1 MSRIRIV
8 TGLALAP
15 AAIAAVLV
23 LPTPWLAL
31 VAAILVLAG
40 LWEWTRLTGIAEP
53 AQRLGYVSANALMIS
68 AIAWAA
74 GPNLFALKAAT
85 LLGAV
90 WWLFALVW
98 LWRFEFGQA
107 DRGRFRMLK
116 LLAGSLAA
124 VPAWAALVW
133 LHQLPDHG
141 PRWALF
147 AVMLV
152 WAADTGAYFVGSRL
166 GKNKLAPNISPNKSW
181 EGFWG
186 GLAGASLVAVI
197 GVSPLGLGWADLP
210 ALVLLTLV
218 AAMMSVAGDLFESL
232 LKRHSGHKDSG
243 RIIPGHGGMLDRLDS
258 ILAAL
263 PVFVVGKLWL
273 GL

>member
-1 MSRIRIV
+1 MSRTRIL
-8 TGLALAP
+8 TGLVLAP
-15 AAIAAVLV
+15 TAVAGLLW
-23 LPTPWLAL
+23 LPTEWLAL
-31 VAAILVLAG
+31 VAAVLLLAG
-40 LWEWTRLTGIAEP
+40 LWEWTRLTGLSDP
-53 AQRLGYVSANALMIS
+53 MPRLGYITANALMI
-68 AIAWAA
+68 AALAWAA
-74 GPNLFALKAAT
+74 GPNLFALKAAA
-85 LLGAV
+85 LLGVA
-90 WWLFALVW
+90 WWVLALAW

-107 DRGRFRMLK
+107 DRGRFRILK

-133 LHQLPDHG
+133 LHQLPGHG

-152 WAADTGAYFVGSRL
+152 WAADTGAYFVGVRM
-166 GKNKLAPNISPNKSW
+166 GKHKMAPRISPNKSW

-186 GLAGASLVAVI
+186 GLAGASLIAVLA
-197 GVSPLGLGWADLP
+197 VKPLGLGWDDLP
-210 ALVLLTLV
+210 VLVFLTIV

-243 RIIPGHGGMLDRLDS
+243 HLIPGHGGMLDRLDS
-258 ILAAL
+258 LLAAL
-263 PVFVVGKLWL
+263 PVFMVGKLWL

>member
-1 MSRIRIV
+1 MSRIRILS
-8 TGLALAP
+8 GLALAP
-15 AAIAAVLV
+15 MAVAAVLW
-23 LPTPWLAL
+23 LPTPWLAGL
-31 VAAILVLAG
+31 VAVLVLAG
-40 LWEWTRLTGIAEP
+40 LWEWTRLTGLSEVLP
-53 AQRLGYVSANALMIS
+53 RLGYVSANALVMA

-74 GPNLFALKAAT
+74 GPNLFALKAAA
-85 LLGAV
+85 LLGVA
-90 WWLFALVW
+90 WWGLALVW

-107 DRGRFRMLK
+107 DRNRFRMLK

-124 VPAWAALVW
+124 VPAWAAIVW

-152 WAADTGAYFVGSRL
+152 WAADSGAYFVGVRM
-166 GKNKLAPNISPNKSW
+166 GKRKLAPKISPNKSW

-197 GVSPLGLGWADLP
+197 GVKLLGLGWSDLP
-210 ALVLLTLV
+210 ALIFLTLI

-243 RIIPGHGGMLDRLDS
+243 RLIPGHGGMLDRLDS
-258 ILAAL
+258 LLAAL
-263 PVFVVGKLWL
+263 PVFMVGKQWL

>member
-1 MSRIRIV
+1 MSRTRIL
-8 TGLALAP
+8 TGLVLAP
-15 AAIAAVLV
+15 TAVAGLLW
-23 LPTPWLAL
+23 LPTEWLAL
-31 VAAILVLAG
+31 VAAVLLLAG
-40 LWEWTRLTGIAEP
+40 LWEWTRLTGLSDP
-53 AQRLGYVSANALMIS
+53 MPRLGYITANALMI
-68 AIAWAA
+68 AALAWAA
-74 GPNLFALKAAT
+74 GPNLFALKAAA
-85 LLGAV
+85 LLGVA
-90 WWLFALVW
+90 WWVLALAW

-107 DRGRFRMLK
+107 DRGRFRILK

-133 LHQLPDHG
+133 LHQLPGHG

-152 WAADTGAYFVGSRL
+152 WAADTGAYFVGVRM
-166 GKNKLAPNISPNKSW
+166 GKHKMAPRISPNKSW

-186 GLAGASLVAVI
+186 GLAGASLVAVFA
-197 GVSPLGLGWADLP
+197 VKPLGLGWDDLP
-210 ALVLLTLV
+210 VLVFLTIV

-243 RIIPGHGGMLDRLDS
+243 HLIPGHGGMLDRLDS
-258 ILAAL
+258 LLAAL
-263 PVFVVGKLWL
+263 PVFMVGKLWL

>member
-1 MSRIRIV
+1 MSRTRIL
-8 TGLALAP
+8 TGLVLAP
-15 AAIAAVLV
+15 AAITGVLW

-31 VAAILVLAG
+31 VAAGLVLAG
-40 LWEWTRLTGIAEP
+40 LWEWTRLTGLSAP
-53 AQRLGYVSANALMIS
+53 LPRLGYVSANALMM
-68 AIAWAA
+68 AAVAWAA
-74 GPNLFALKAAT
+74 GPNLFALKAAA
-85 LLGAV
+85 LLGAG
-90 WWLFALVW
+90 WWLLSLAW
-98 LWRFEFGQA
+98 LWRYEFGQT
-107 DRGRFRMLK
+107 DRGRYRILK

-147 AVMLV
+147 ALMLV
-152 WAADTGAYFVGSRL
+152 WAADTGAYFVGVRM
-166 GKNKLAPNISPNKSW
+166 GRHKLAPRISPNKSW

-186 GLAGASLVAVI
+186 GLAGAGIVAVL
-197 GVSPLGLGWADLP
+197 GLKLLGLGWADLP
-210 ALVLLTLV
+210 TLVFLTLV

-243 RIIPGHGGMLDRLDS
+243 QLIPGHGGMLDRLDS
-258 ILAAL
+258 LLAAL
-263 PVFVVGKLWL
+263 PVFMVGKLWL

>member
-1 MSRIRIV
+1 MSRTRIL
-8 TGLALAP
+8 TGLVLAP
-15 AAIAAVLV
+15 TAVAGLLW
-23 LPTPWLAL
+23 LPTEWLAL
-31 VAAILVLAG
+31 VAAVLLLAG
-40 LWEWTRLTGIAEP
+40 LWEWTRLTGLSDP
-53 AQRLGYVSANALMIS
+53 MPRLGYITANALMI
-68 AIAWAA
+68 AALAWAA
-74 GPNLFALKAAT
+74 GPNLFALKAAA
-85 LLGAV
+85 LLGVA
-90 WWLFALVW
+90 WWVLALAW

-107 DRGRFRMLK
+107 DRGRFRILK

-133 LHQLPDHG
+133 LHQLPGHG

-152 WAADTGAYFVGSRL
+152 WAADSGAYFVGVRM
-166 GKNKLAPNISPNKSW
+166 GKHKMAPRISPNKSW

-186 GLAGASLVAVI
+186 GLAGASLVAVFA
-197 GVSPLGLGWADLP
+197 VKPLGLGWDDLP
-210 ALVLLTLV
+210 VLVFLTIV

-243 RIIPGHGGMLDRLDS
+243 RLLPGHGGMLDRLDS
-258 ILAAL
+258 LLAAL
-263 PVFVVGKLWL
+263 PVFMVGKLWL

>member
-15 AAIAAVLV
+15 AAVAAVLL

-31 VAAILVLAG
+31 LAAVLVLAG

-53 AQRLGYVSANALMIS
+53 ASRLGYVSANALMMA

-74 GPNLFALKAAT
+74 GPNLFAFKAAT

-166 GKNKLAPNISPNKSW
+166 GRSKLAPKISPNKSW

-197 GVSPLGLGWADLP
+197 GVKLLGLGWGDLP

>member
-1 MSRIRIV
+1 MSRIRII

-15 AAIAAVLV
+15 LAIAAVLW
-23 LPTPWLAL
+23 LPTPWLAVV
-31 VAAILVLAG
+31 VAALVLAG
-40 LWEWTRLTGIAEP
+40 LWEWTRLTGLSEVIP
-53 AQRLGYVSANALMIS
+53 RLGYVSANALMI
-68 AIAWAA
+68 AALAWAA
-74 GPNLFALKAAT
+74 GPNLFALKAAA
-85 LLGAV
+85 LLGVA
-90 WWLFALVW
+90 WWVLALLW
-98 LWRFEFGQA
+98 LWRFDFGQA
-107 DRGRFRMLK
+107 DRNRFRMLK

-124 VPAWAALVW
+124 VPAWAAIVW

-152 WAADTGAYFVGSRL
+152 WAADSGAYFVGVRI
-166 GKNKLAPNISPNKSW
+166 GKHKMAPKISPNKSW

-186 GLAGASLVAVI
+186 GLAGASLIAII
-197 GVSPLGLGWADLP
+197 GFKLLGLDWSDLP
-210 ALVLLTLV
+210 ALVFLTLI

-243 RIIPGHGGMLDRLDS
+243 RLIPGHGGMLDRLDS
-258 ILAAL
+258 LLAAL
-263 PVFVVGKLWL
+263 PVFMVGKQWL

>member
-1 MSRIRIV
+1 MSRTRIL
-8 TGLALAP
+8 TGLVLAP
-15 AAIAAVLV
+15 TAIAGVLW
-23 LPTPWLAL
+23 LPTQWLAL
-31 VAAILVLAG
+31 VAAVLLLAG
-40 LWEWTRLTGIAEP
+40 LWEWTRLTGLSDP
-53 AQRLGYVSANALMIS
+53 LPRLGYITANALMI
-68 AIAWAA
+68 AALAWAA
-74 GPNLFALKAAT
+74 GPHLFALKAAA
-85 LLGAV
+85 LLGVA
-90 WWLFALVW
+90 WWVLALAW

-107 DRGRFRMLK
+107 DRGRFRILK

-133 LHQLPDHG
+133 LHQLPEHG

-152 WAADTGAYFVGSRL
+152 WAADTGAYFVGVRM
-166 GKNKLAPNISPNKSW
+166 GKHKMAPRISPNKSW

-186 GLAGASLVAVI
+186 GLAGASLIAVFA
-197 GVSPLGLGWADLP
+197 VKLLGLGWDDLP
-210 ALVLLTLV
+210 VLVFLTIV

-243 RIIPGHGGMLDRLDS
+243 RLLPGHGGMLDRLDS
-258 ILAAL
+258 LLAAL
-263 PVFVVGKLWL
+263 PVFMVGKLWL

>member
-1 MSRIRIV
+1 MSRTRIL
-8 TGLALAP
+8 TGLVLAP
-15 AAIAAVLV
+15 TAVAGLLW
-23 LPTPWLAL
+23 LPTEWLAL
-31 VAAILVLAG
+31 VAAVLLLAG
-40 LWEWTRLTGIAEP
+40 LWEWTRLTGLSDP
-53 AQRLGYVSANALMIS
+53 MPRLGYITANALMI
-68 AIAWAA
+68 AALAWAA
-74 GPNLFALKAAT
+74 GPNLFALKAAA
-85 LLGAV
+85 LLGVA
-90 WWLFALVW
+90 WWVLALAW

-107 DRGRFRMLK
+107 DRGRFRILK

-133 LHQLPDHG
+133 LHQLPGHG

-152 WAADTGAYFVGSRL
+152 WAADSGAYFVGVRM
-166 GKNKLAPNISPNKSW
+166 GKHKMAPRISPNKSW

-186 GLAGASLVAVI
+186 GLAGASLIAVFA
-197 GVSPLGLGWADLP
+197 VKPLGLGWDDLP
-210 ALVLLTLV
+210 VLVFLTIV

-243 RIIPGHGGMLDRLDS
+243 HLIPGHGGMLDRLDS
-258 ILAAL
+258 LLAAL
-263 PVFVVGKLWL
+263 PVFMVGKLWL